1 MKLPTTKRT
10 SGSDDQH
17 NHTAMTRPSDGE
29 MSFFENCFKELVR
42 QKSDARVLILGCS
55 PELRELAARMNIRA
69 TVIANDL
76 EVIERTSK
84 LMKKKN
90 KAEEWL
96 EGDIIKLPIKKASF
110 DMIFSDHILS
120 NVAPFNTAKF
130 YERMKDIL
138 KNDGS
143 VVMRSLVFSKTAKL
157 FESRVTKY
165 FNIVEKKFAKTGV
178 FAEYFPI
185 YSMKPK

>member
-1 MKLPTTKRT
+1 MKLPLTKGT
-10 SGSDDQH
+10 SGSDGH
-17 NHTAMTRPSDGE
+17 HHTALTKPCDSE
-29 MSFFENCFKELVR
+29 MSVFENRLKELVR

-55 PELRELAARMNIRA
+55 PELRELAARMNVRA

-76 EVIERTSK
+76 EVIERTGK

-96 EGDIIKLPIKKASF
+96 EGDIIRLPMRKASF

-120 NVAPFNTAKF
+120 NVAPFNTEKF
-130 YERMKDIL
+130 YERMKEIL

-157 FESRVTKY
+157 FESRLTKY

-178 FAEYFPI
+178 FADYFPI